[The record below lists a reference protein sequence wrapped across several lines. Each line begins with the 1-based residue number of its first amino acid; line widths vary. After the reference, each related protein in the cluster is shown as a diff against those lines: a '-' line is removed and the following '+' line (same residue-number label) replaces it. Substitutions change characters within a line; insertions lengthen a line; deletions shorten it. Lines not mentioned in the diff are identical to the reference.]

1 MLVVVLLAALSA
13 RSSPAAAQIDSCSDC
28 HDVELAEGAVHEIFG
43 CADCHSDVVDFP
55 HAEDLLLGD
64 QVCAQCHDAGEAL
77 DGSVH
82 AGIADCQSCH
92 GAAHEILP
100 VSAAA
105 SPASQ
110 RQQMTTCGQCHED
123 ELIQAFTGSVHGE
136 ALLKSGLAS
145 APSCSGCHGAHDIL
159 SAADP
164 GSRVSPP
171 QVPDTC
177 GDCHVYILEE
187 WRELSAHGLAWQA
200 GDETAPVCNTC
211 HSSHEVAE
219 PGWRWS
225 EHVKPIVG
233 TEWCE
238 FHHAMYVLSGHM
250 RVLMRDGETADPATW
265 VGNTASTT
273 TRRRAVVVAYRGA
286 AATADQFAVENTS
299 SSTSTSAVVQA
310 PTLSNSDA
318 NAWRLAAF
326 GLRDDTS
333 TEGSMTA
340 NTSPPSSVPPIA
352 YVGKGSNW
360 WYGGALGSY
369 TIYKPTGVTE
379 DDLMIAF
386 GSFSGTATPTAP
398 TGWTQVR
405 RTVQTNGNGD
415 DHSGTVTFVVWKR
428 TAGASE
434 PSSWSASYTGSG
446 TPLMTQAVAYR
457 YCDDA
462 ANQFIDEDAD
472 TNNGNSVTT
481 PTVTNTDSNAWR
493 VSAFTFTTNYG
504 QSTSSNEVKERTDNA
519 TDVGAH
525 PDVQIGIYD
534 SNGPVSTGSHS
545 RWGSVTG
552 YYSAWAAVF

>member
-219 PGWRWS
+219 PGTAEARLGVPGICGECHGGRFES
-225 EHVKPIVG
+225 YRDG
-233 TEWCE
+233 
-238 FHHAMYVLSGHM
+238 FHGQVSSLGFVTAANCADCHTPHQNLAADDPRSSIHPDNLAETCGQCHGDVNAAFLSYDPHSDPTDPERNAAVYYIWLFMTSLLLGVFGFFSHPELTKESGHNASGNWAYLDQVAALQWIQ
-250 RVLMRDGETADPATW
+250 RNIAQFGGDPAKVVISGQSAGAVFPVRDLPVSRVESPPFAAVTD
-265 VGNTASTT
+265 VVELPRTGARAS
-273 TRRRAVVVAYRGA
+273 
-286 AATADQFAVENTS
+286 S
-299 SSTSTSAVVQA
+299 SSTSASATCPA
-310 PTLSNSDA
+310 SCS
-318 NAWRLAAF
+318 
-326 GLRDDTS
+326 
-333 TEGSMTA
+333 
-340 NTSPPSSVPPIA
+340 TSPSPPRCSTRASSRR
-352 YVGKGSNW
+352 
-360 WYGGALGSY
+360 
-369 TIYKPTGVTE
+369 
-379 DDLMIAF
+379 
-386 GSFSGTATPTAP
+386 ATPSTA
-398 TGWTQVR
+398 R
-405 RTVQTNGNGD
+405 RCAASRRSRN
-415 DHSGTVTFVVWKR
+415 R
-428 TAGASE
+428 TCSC
-434 PSSWSASYTGSG
+434 SRIR
-446 TPLMTQAVAYR
+446 TPR
-457 YCDDA
+457 
-462 ANQFIDEDAD
+462 
-472 TNNGNSVTT
+472 
-481 PTVTNTDSNAWR
+481 
-493 VSAFTFTTNYG
+493 
-504 QSTSSNEVKERTDNA
+504 
-519 TDVGAH
+519 
-525 PDVQIGIYD
+525 
-534 SNGPVSTGSHS
+534 
-545 RWGSVTG
+545 
-552 YYSAWAAVF
+552 